1 MQPKVSIITVNY
13 NNLSGLKKTV
23 ESVTTQSWKEFEYI
37 IIDGCSTDGSEAYIE
52 SKAENIDYWVSEPDK
67 GVYHA
72 MNKGIAKAT
81 GEYLLFLNSGDHF
94 YNNKV
99 LEKYQDLIENYDLI
113 YFNMQVVGEHKKFI
127 KEYPDTLSFA
137 YFLKDSLP
145 HPAIFIKRVLFQKV
159 GLFKEDFK
167 IVGDWKFFIDSICK
181 YNCNYLHVDKVLTTF
196 YFDGI
201 SSKLE
206 NRAIIEKEKQEV
218 LQTNYVAYMQDL
230 DDVLKYMTIVH
241 SLRRSRIIKCLIRF
255 GFLNKF

>member
-37 IIDGCSTDGSEAYIE
+37 IIDGGSTDGSEAYIE

-94 YNNKV
+94 YAHNV
-99 LEKYQDLIENYDLI
+99 LKKNQHLIANYDLI
-113 YFNMQVVGEHKKFI
+113 YFNTNVIGENKNFI

-145 HPAIFIKRVLFQKV
+145 HPAIFIKKDLFQTV
-159 GLFKEDFK
+159 GLYKDDFK
-167 IVGDWKFFIDSICK
+167 IVADWKFFIDSVCR
-181 YNCNYLHVDKVLTTF
+181 YNASYFHVGTTLTIFYL
-196 YFDGI
+196 DGI
-201 SSKLE
+201 SSLLE
-206 NRAIIEKEKQEV
+206 NRIIIDKEKQEV
-218 LQTNYVAYMQDL
+218 LQSNYAAYMQDL